1 MGLQHVHVKGEDDPL
16 RHLGDED
23 LLDGDWTARPADM
36 EYDVTEIADDG
47 TALNALDEVGDVGRP
62 AVKSSAGDGR
72 TAAVDG
78 YGAAA
83 AAANIWPLAYPQP

>member
-47 TALNALDEVGDVGRP
+47 TAL
-62 AVKSSAGDGR
+62 KH
-72 TAAVDG
+72 
-78 YGAAA
+78 Y
-83 AAANIWPLAYPQP
+83 